1 MLGMEAARGARGL
14 ECMEAQDGD
23 MWDRER
29 GFGNAVR
36 GEGRP
41 EEKRP
46 HQGKLVANLLLVAK
60 IITVWEQSVE
70 IVAK

>member
-1 MLGMEAARGARGL
+1 MWRESTGVRHGCGRQGPGRMEAARGARGL

-36 GEGRP
+36 GEG
-41 EEKRP
+41 
-46 HQGKLVANLLLVAK
+46 
-60 IITVWEQSVE
+60 
-70 IVAK
+70 

>member
-1 MLGMEAARGARGL
+1 MEAASGVQGL
-14 ECMEAQDGD
+14 GVWKPGGSD

-36 GEGRP
+36 SEGWP
-41 EEKRP
+41 EEKRSY
-46 HQGKLVANLLLVAK
+46 QGKWVAYLLLMAK

>member
-1 MLGMEAARGARGL
+1 MEAARGARGL
-14 ECMEAQDGD
+14 GCVEAQDGD

-36 GEGRP
+36 GEGWP
-41 EEKRP
+41 EENRSY
-46 HQGKLVANLLLVAK
+46 QGKRVANLLLAAK

>member
-1 MLGMEAARGARGL
+1 MRAGRMEAARGARGL

-36 GEGRP
+36 GEG
-41 EEKRP
+41 
-46 HQGKLVANLLLVAK
+46 
-60 IITVWEQSVE
+60 
-70 IVAK
+70 